1 MHCVA
6 PASLLQYRFHS
17 NSNSCITSKLVTKKK
32 TSLKNLL
39 LIHELAF
46 ILLILLV
53 ATVGAIG
60 IHLQEK
66 SSQESSRIS
75 LIVQE
80 VQQTRGDL
88 YRQMKE
94 LFDAYFLNDIEARNE
109 YNNFTRSVEN
119 HFVQLHNI
127 AQGEAETA
135 AINDLHAGYKAF
147 VRETSTLFDL
157 QPNITGD
164 ELKKRLNTDLEAGLF
179 SHYETLLAHTEKLL
193 NEKQAELDL
202 QLKDSKRKSNFL
214 LFTPLILAALLLVF
228 SRIFLKRSI
237 VKPIEGILK
246 ATSEISAG
254 NLSHKAPDEDINELA
269 SLSKAINEMAEK
281 LITSQE
287 SLVRTEK
294 QAAQGL
300 LVPMLA
306 HNIRNPL
313 ASIRATAQVLDEPE
327 LDVETRESLRGIINT
342 VDRLERWT
350 GALLAYLHPLKPQPS
365 TTSIREIV
373 QGALE
378 PLQQKISTK
387 SIQIIQPVWPKTN
400 ASYNDTIFT
409 DQHLLE
415 QVIYNLVLNAI
426 DASNRKSVIEVQL
439 DVTATEFTLHILDN
453 GSGMPFTP
461 DPSAMSAP
469 TTKRFGTGIG
479 IPFAFKV
486 CDALGGNLQF
496 SARANGGTAITII
509 LPKTIELN

>member
-1 MHCVA
+1 
-6 PASLLQYRFHS
+6 
-17 NSNSCITSKLVTKKK
+17 VTKKK

-46 ILLILLV
+46 ILLIFLV

-66 SSQESSRIS
+66 SSQESNRIN

-94 LFDAYFLNDIEARNE
+94 LFDAYFLKDIEARNE
-109 YNNFTRSVEN
+109 YNNFTLSVEK

-127 AQGEAETA
+127 AEGEAEKT
-135 AINDLHAGYKAF
+135 AINNLHAGYKAF
-147 VRETSTLFDL
+147 VLETSALFEL
-157 QPNITGD
+157 QPDITGD
-164 ELKKRLNTDLEAGLF
+164 ELKKILNTDLEAGLF
-179 SHYETLLAHTEKLL
+179 SHYETLLAHTEQLL
-193 NEKQAELDL
+193 NEKQTELDL
-202 QLKDSKRKSNFL
+202 KLKESKRKSNFL
-214 LFTPLILAALLLVF
+214 LFTPLILAVLLLIF

-237 VKPIEGILK
+237 VKPIEGVLK
-246 ATSEISAG
+246 ATAEISAG
-254 NLSHKAPDEDINELA
+254 NLSHKAPDENIEELA
-269 SLSKAINEMAEK
+269 SLSKAINEMADK

-313 ASIRATAQVLDEPE
+313 ASIRATAQVLDDPA
-327 LDVETRESLRGIINT
+327 LDTETRESLHGIINT

-350 GALLAYLHPLKPQPS
+350 GALLAYLHPLKPQP
-365 TTSIREIV
+365 TMTSIREIV
-373 QGALE
+373 EGALD
-378 PLQQKISTK
+378 PLQQKIAKK
-387 SIQIIQPVWPKTN
+387 SIQVTLPIWPKPDT
-400 ASYNDTIFT
+400 ASTDTIFT

-426 DASNRKSVIEVQL
+426 DASNKTSTIEIQL
-439 DVTATEFTLHILDN
+439 AISPDNFTLQILDN

-461 DPSAMSAP
+461 DPSAISAP

-486 CDALGGNLQF
+486 CDALGGSLQF
-496 SARANGGTAITII
+496 AARVHGGTAIAIT

>member
-1 MHCVA
+1 
-6 PASLLQYRFHS
+6 
-17 NSNSCITSKLVTKKK
+17 VTKKK

-46 ILLILLV
+46 ILLIFLV
-53 ATVGAIG
+53 ATIGAIG
-60 IHLQEK
+60 IHLQEQ
-66 SSQESSRIS
+66 SSQESNRIN

-94 LFDAYFLNDIEARNE
+94 LFDAYFLKDIEARSE
-109 YNNFTRSVEN
+109 YNAFTLSVES
-119 HFVQLHNI
+119 HFAQLHKI
-127 AQGEAETA
+127 AEGEAEKT

-147 VRETSTLFDL
+147 VKETSALFDL
-157 QPNITGD
+157 QQNITGD
-164 ELKKRLNTDLEAGLF
+164 ELKKILNTDLEAGLF
-179 SHYETLLAHTEKLL
+179 NRYESLLAHTEQLL

-202 QLKDSKRKSNFL
+202 KLKESKRKSNFL
-214 LFTPLILAALLLVF
+214 LFAPLILAALLLIF

-237 VKPIEGILK
+237 VKPIEDVLK

-254 NLSHKAPDEDINELA
+254 NLSHKAPEENIEELA

-287 SLVRTEK
+287 NLVRTEK

-327 LDVETRESLRGIINT
+327 LDTDTRESLHGIINT

-365 TTSIREIV
+365 TTRVRDIIE
-373 QGALE
+373 GALE
-378 PLQQKISTK
+378 PLQQKISAK
-387 SIQIIQPVWPKTN
+387 SIQLTVPAWSSFNK
-400 ASYNDTIFT
+400 AGADTIFT

-415 QVIYNLVLNAI
+415 QVIYNLILNAI
-426 DASNRKSVIEVQL
+426 DACSKAGQIKIQL
-439 DVTATEFTLHILDN
+439 ASTPEGFTLQILDN

-469 TTKRFGTGIG
+469 TTKRFGTGLG

-486 CDALGGNLQF
+486 CDALGGSLQYNT
-496 SARANGGTAITII
+496 RPHGGTAITIK
-509 LPKTIELN
+509 LPQAIELN